1 MLNPILK
8 THLLSSRTAQFWVFQ
23 FIFWIGLAVVT
34 FFSLTLWYGTFEWSH
49 VMHILMQ
56 ALLGMFF
63 TLPLRRIFS
72 YLWDTPPLQ
81 RIAISLLAAAIA
93 ASIWTAARMAT
104 FIWLTRDQGLWADFG
119 GWYFGGFFIFLCW
132 TAVYYVIRYYQLM
145 GIEISKRQQASAI
158 LKTEQL
164 KRLQAESAAKEAQLK
179 MLRYQLNP
187 HFLYNTLNS
196 IYALIRLKDSA
207 TAMQMTQQL
216 SKFLRY
222 SLDSDP
228 GQLIPLEQE
237 IEALQLFLNIEQT
250 RFSDRLSVEFD
261 IDDNTKN
268 IMIPSLLLQPLVEN
282 AIKYA
287 IAPSEEG
294 GTIRI
299 VASLSG
305 QQLYLEVSDN
315 GPGIECNDAEL
326 PAGRG
331 VGLVNTRE
339 RIRTLYGDDSFFE
352 LTNATPCGLRVIIRI
367 PLEASMLPVMT
378 CQKSN

>member
-1 MLNPILK
+1 MTNNLFG
-8 THLLSSRTAQFWVFQ
+8 SRTAQFWAFQ
-23 FIFWIGLAVVT
+23 IIFWLGLAIIT

-72 YLWDTPPLQ
+72 YLWEKPAIQ
-81 RIAISLLAAAIA
+81 RIAISLIATAIA
-93 ASIWTAARMAT
+93 ASIWTSTRMLT
-104 FIWLTRDQGLWADFG
+104 FIWLTHEENLWADFG
-119 GWYFGGFFIFLCW
+119 GWYFGGFFIFLGW
-132 TAVYYVIRYYQLM
+132 TALYYVIRYYQLM
-145 GIEISKRQQASAI
+145 RIEVSKRQQASAI

-164 KRLQAESAAKEAQLK
+164 KRLKAESTAKEAQLK

-187 HFLYNTLNS
+187 HFLHNTLNA
-196 IYALIRLKDSA
+196 IYALIKLEDST
-207 TAMQMTQQL
+207 TAMRMTQQL

-228 GQLIPLEQE
+228 GQLIELNQE
-237 IEALQLFLNIEQT
+237 IEALQLFLDIEQT

-261 IDDNTKN
+261 IDPNTESIK
-268 IMIPSLLLQPLVEN
+268 IPSLLLQPLIEN

-294 GTIRI
+294 GSIRI
-299 VASLSG
+299 TAKLTG

-315 GPGIECNDAEL
+315 GPGITCESDQL
-326 PAGRG
+326 PPGRG
-331 VGLVNTRE
+331 VGLINTRE
-339 RIRTLYGDDSFFE
+339 RIKTLYGDDSFFE
-352 LTNATPCGLRVIIRI
+352 LTNAKPTGLKVIIRI
-367 PLEASMLPVMT
+367 PLESSMAPLMA
-378 CQKSN
+378 CQKSS